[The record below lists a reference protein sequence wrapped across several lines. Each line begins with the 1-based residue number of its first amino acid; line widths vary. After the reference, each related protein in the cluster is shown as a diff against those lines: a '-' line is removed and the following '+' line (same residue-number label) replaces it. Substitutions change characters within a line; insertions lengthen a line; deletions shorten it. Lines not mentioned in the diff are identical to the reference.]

1 MRNNW
6 LLRVATF
13 LFVLLL
19 IAVLA
24 WLTLTPPDDPCVT
37 PRVDIGAAVLADEP
51 TDQDALVNRAIIMR
65 GDCEDAART
74 ERREEQLDQ

>member
-13 LFVLLL
+13 LFVIFL

-24 WLTLTPPDDPCVT
+24 WLTLTPPDDPCVA
-37 PRVDIGAAVLADEP
+37 PRVDIGGAVLADQP

-65 GDCEDAART
+65 ADCQEDDRT
-74 ERREEQLDQ
+74 ERTEEQHNQ